1 MDTKKIHSLH
11 IEETK
16 LSIGGIEKV
25 LSSNDKLIAVKLPS
39 KMLTIDG
46 TDFNI
51 DKLDLE
57 EGKLIATGHIK
68 EIRYSNAAEK
78 QAFFKKLFK

>member
-1 MDTKKIHSLH
+1 MDTKKLHSLH

-16 LSIGGIEKV
+16 LSIGGIEKII
-25 LSSNDKLIAVKLPS
+25 SSNDKLIAVKLSS
-39 KMLTIDG
+39 KMLTVAG

-57 EGKLIATGHIK
+57 EGKLIASGHVRDIK
-68 EIRYSNAAEK
+68 YASAAEK
-78 QAFFKKLFK
+78 QAFIKKLFK